1 MNKVTLIIVT
11 LILAVAVGLGGC
23 TSEAPPSTEEPKWF
37 PDASNVIIYSRSELE
52 QGVIVTIPPSDT
64 RIVPFEIREG
74 ERIKTF
80 SLSAISGGGFQRF
93 FRDSKGSFV
102 LEDPIMPWEPDTY
115 YLYIR
120 NEGLTSEY
128 CKVNL
133 TIRFFTIP

>member
-23 TSEAPPSTEEPKWF
+23 TNAAPPSTEEPNWW
-37 PDASNVIIYSRSELE
+37 PDASKVIVYSRSVLE
-52 QGVIVTIPPSDT
+52 QGVIATIPPDDI
-64 RIVPFEIREG
+64 RIVPFEIRHG

-80 SLSAISGGGFQRF
+80 HLTAISGGGFQSF
-93 FRDSKGSFV
+93 FRDSKGNFV
-102 LEDPIMPWEPDTY
+102 LQEPITPWQPDIY

-128 CKVNL
+128 CKVKL
-133 TIRFFTIP
+133 TIRFTTP